1 MYNSWDEPVL
11 EIKDKK
17 KTLQTPNHNYADIF
31 FFF

>member
-17 KTLQTPNHNYADIF
+17 NLQTPNHNYADIF